1 MIDDRMD
8 DATRRRQ
15 RSIASCFFFFFSFS
29 KIDDERFQA
38 RFQARLHDNRI
49 SSPFFFVRKFGT
61 RNLEPVVF
69 GGKTFPSDR
78 NLNSRRRG
86 GGE

>member
-1 MIDDRMD
+1 M
-8 DATRRRQ
+8 RRVEGNV
-15 RSIASCFFFFFSFS
+15 RSRRVFFFFSFS

-49 SSPFFFVRKFGT
+49 SPPFFFVRKLGT

-78 NLNSRRRG
+78 NLNSRRGRVI
-86 GGE
+86 EYK

>member
-1 MIDDRMD
+1 M
-8 DATRRRQ
+8 RRVEGNV
-15 RSIASCFFFFFSFS
+15 RSRRVFFFFSFS

-38 RFQARLHDNRI
+38 RFQAQLHDNCI

-78 NLNSRRRG
+78 NLNSRRGG

>member
-1 MIDDRMD
+1 M
-8 DATRRRQ
+8 RRVEGNV
-15 RSIASCFFFFFSFS
+15 RSRRVFFFFSFS

-49 SSPFFFVRKFGT
+49 SPPFFFVRKFGT

-78 NLNSRRRG
+78 NLNSRRGRVI
-86 GGE
+86 EYK

>member
-1 MIDDRMD
+1 M
-8 DATRRRQ
+8 RRVEGNV
-15 RSIASCFFFFFSFS
+15 RSRRVFFFFLFRKLTMRDFRR
-29 KIDDERFQA
+29 DFR
-38 RFQARLHDNRI
+38 HDCTIIVFLLR
-49 SSPFFFVRKFGT
+49 FFFVRKLGT

-78 NLNSRRRG
+78 NLNSRRGG